1 MAVAMLP
8 IVLQFNIDFLWKLIP
23 RADGLLVNAYEL
35 LIYLFYIYQ
44 LSISQNTPH
53 LPMLWDSK

>member
-23 RADGLLVNAYEL
+23 RADGLLVNAYKL

-53 LPMLWDSK
+53 LPML

>member
-23 RADGLLVNAYEL
+23 HADALLVNAYEL
-35 LIYLFYIYQ
+35 LIYLFCIYQ
-44 LSISQNTPH
+44 LSIS
-53 LPMLWDSK
+53 

>member
-23 RADGLLVNAYEL
+23 HAEGLLVNAYES
-35 LIYLFYIYQ
+35 LIYLFCIYR
-44 LSISQNTPH
+44 LSVSQNNPH
-53 LPMLWDSK
+53 LLLLWDSE